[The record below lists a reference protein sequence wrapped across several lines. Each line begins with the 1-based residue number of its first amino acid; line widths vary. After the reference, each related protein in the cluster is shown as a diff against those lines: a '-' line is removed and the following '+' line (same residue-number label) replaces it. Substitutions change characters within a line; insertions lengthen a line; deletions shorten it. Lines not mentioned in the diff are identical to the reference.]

1 MNIYTNTI
9 WQFIFNELT
18 VISEVEH
25 SLCNTRV
32 LYLHAVHCTL

>member
-9 WQFIFNELT
+9 WQFNELT
-18 VISEVEH
+18 VNSEVEH

-32 LYLHAVHCTL
+32 LYLHTVHCTL